1 MTLDLAHCPLN
12 LRVDQMPLK
21 WDYTNI
27 GGFQCM
33 ENKETKEE
41 MKGSEETTITPE
53 EEVPDYEGTMKI
65 FEDGDIVTG
74 IVVKIDRD
82 EILVDIGYKSEGVI
96 PIRELSV
103 RRDTSP
109 DQVVSIGQEIDALVL
124 QKEDKDGRL
133 ILSKKRAEY
142 ERAWERME
150 EISRTKG
157 VIRGRVIEVVKGG
170 LILDIGLRGFLP
182 ASLVELRRVKDLAQF
197 VGQELECRIIEMDR
211 NRNNVVLSRRAALE
225 LEQREQRQQILSE
238 LRKGQIL
245 TGTISSVVNFGAFVD
260 LGGIDGLI
268 HISELSWEHIT
279 DPCQVVSVGDKVE
292 VKVLEID
299 KERERISLGLK
310 QTQPDPWQKKV
321 ACFSAGMTVQGRV
334 VKLVPFGVFVGLTE
348 EVEGLVHISE
358 LAERRV
364 ESPEEIVQ
372 VGQEVE
378 VKITDIDCERRRISL
393 SLKLAQK
400 EQEPEE
406 AKAEE
411 AEAEEEAIVEEAE
424 AKAEE
429 EIEVE
434 EQAVEEVTAK
444 EEVAAEKAPE
454 VEEAAD
460 TAMKTPADEIKEEP
474 AAEKTE
480 EKVEVKVEEE
490 VDEKVEKTEEAEV
503 SAAEEIVED
512 IIELKDSSEFVDTEG
527 EETSGLGPTS
537 LESIL
542 EEMKKQSGGKK
553 TKVEGKPVK

>member
-1 MTLDLAHCPLN
+1 
-12 LRVDQMPLK
+12 
-21 WDYTNI
+21 
-27 GGFQCM
+27 M
-33 ENKETKEE
+33 ENEETQEK

-65 FEDGDIVTG
+65 FEDGDIVNG
-74 IVVKIDRD
+74 IVVRIDRD

-96 PIRELSV
+96 PIRELSIK
-103 RRDTSP
+103 RDTAP
-109 DQVVSIGQEIDALVL
+109 EQVVSIGQEIDALVL

-142 ERAWERME
+142 ERAWERLE
-150 EISRTKG
+150 EISVTQG
-157 VIRGRVIEVVKGG
+157 VIQGRVIEVVKGG

-197 VGQELECRIIEMDR
+197 VGQHLECKIIEMDR

-225 LEQREQRQQILSE
+225 LEQREQRQNILSE
-238 LRKGQIL
+238 LRKGQVL
-245 TGTISSVVNFGAFVD
+245 TGTISSIVNFGAFVD

-279 DPCQVVSVGDKVE
+279 DPSQVVSVGDKVE

-321 ACFSAGMTVQGRV
+321 ACFTPGMTVEGKV
-334 VKLVPFGVFVGLTE
+334 VKLVPFGCFVGLIDD
-348 EVEGLVHISE
+348 VEGLVHISE

-364 ESPEEIVQ
+364 ESPEEIVH

-400 EQEPEE
+400 EREPQEAGTDEE
-406 AKAEE
+406 ATGEE
-411 AEAEEEAIVEEAE
+411 TVAKVEEEARVEER
-424 AKAEE
+424 
-429 EIEVE
+429 
-434 EQAVEEVTAK
+434 AVEEVIAQEEIVTEKTPEA
-444 EEVAAEKAPE
+444 EEVSETAVEIP
-454 VEEAAD
+454 VEEV
-460 TAMKTPADEIKEEP
+460 KEEP
-474 AAEKTE
+474 AEEKAEEKTDV
-480 EKVEVKVEEE
+480 KVEVKAEE
-490 VDEKVEKTEEAEV
+490 VDEKDEEKEAEA
-503 SAAEEIVED
+503 AAEEIIEEM
-512 IIELKDSSEFVDTEG
+512 IELKDSSEFVDGEG
-527 EETSGLGPTS
+527 GDSSGLGTTS

-542 EEMKKQSGGKK
+542 EEMKKQSGRKK
-553 TKVEGKPVK
+553 TKVEDKNSVK